1 MSRKFSVNISGRVK
15 NFNLP
20 KNQALIPLFEAV
32 VNSIHAIEE
41 RHHLGENFKGEIN
54 VKILRDHQISFKDQN
69 ILSEIK
75 SFEITDN
82 GIGFNDSNFE
92 SFLESDST
100 YKSNLGGKG
109 VGRLSWLVA
118 FEKAVI
124 ESIYHDKSKCFKREF
139 EFSENNSEI
148 DDKLYVCE
156 KHTDNITTV
165 KLINCLESYRRH
177 LPKSYE
183 KIAIRL
189 IEHCLIY
196 FINPN
201 CPQINLIDDDGK
213 KHNLNNMFKEKI
225 KAEEN
230 KVILEISGKE
240 FELLHVKAEENSIGG
255 NKLYLC
261 AHNRL
266 VESRDLDKYIA
277 DLDKEIY
284 NKCGFWYVGVLKSKY
299 FDDTVDM
306 NRLSFR
312 ISNSSEQEMFSESLC
327 MDTIIKA
334 VIDKI
339 KFFLGE
345 YLGEISKRKME
356 RIERYTQLH
365 PLYRNLKKYMP
376 DEINNIKPN
385 LSDEK
390 LDDELHKI
398 RRKLDKKNKEIIN
411 KIFEDL
417 NGHGFGEQYRELYA
431 KQLER
436 LSSCNTSTLAEY
448 VICRQTIL
456 KMLKKAIC
464 KKDDDKFEK
473 EKFIHNLIYP
483 MSSTSDDSDYFSHNL
498 WIIDEKLAYC
508 SYISSDIPFNND
520 PKQKRTDIMILD
532 RPVAVSDRNNDGTE
546 YDNITIFELKR
557 PMRDD
562 YNNDNNPIT
571 QLYNYVSIMKEQKVR
586 DKCGRP
592 IKVGSNTKFYLYAIC
607 DITSKLEKI
616 IKERDF
622 SQTPDKIGYYD
633 YNKGYNAY
641 IEILP
646 YDKIINDAEKRNKIF
661 FDKLG
666 I

>member
-32 VNSIHAIEE
+32 VNSIHSIEE

-82 GIGFNDSNFE
+82 GIGFNDLNFE

-118 FEKAVI
+118 FEKAVV
-124 ESIYHDKSKCFKREF
+124 ESIYHDKSECFKREF
-139 EFSENNSEI
+139 EFSESNSEI

-339 KFFLGE
+339 KFFLV
-345 YLGEISKRKME
+345 
-356 RIERYTQLH
+356 
-365 PLYRNLKKYMP
+365 
-376 DEINNIKPN
+376 NI
-385 LSDEK
+385 
-390 LDDELHKI
+390 
-398 RRKLDKKNKEIIN
+398 
-411 KIFEDL
+411 
-417 NGHGFGEQYRELYA
+417 
-431 KQLER
+431 
-436 LSSCNTSTLAEY
+436 
-448 VICRQTIL
+448 
-456 KMLKKAIC
+456 
-464 KKDDDKFEK
+464 
-473 EKFIHNLIYP
+473 
-483 MSSTSDDSDYFSHNL
+483 
-498 WIIDEKLAYC
+498 
-508 SYISSDIPFNND
+508 
-520 PKQKRTDIMILD
+520 
-532 RPVAVSDRNNDGTE
+532 
-546 YDNITIFELKR
+546 
-557 PMRDD
+557 
-562 YNNDNNPIT
+562 
-571 QLYNYVSIMKEQKVR
+571 
-586 DKCGRP
+586 
-592 IKVGSNTKFYLYAIC
+592 
-607 DITSKLEKI
+607 
-616 IKERDF
+616 
-622 SQTPDKIGYYD
+622 
-633 YNKGYNAY
+633 
-641 IEILP
+641 
-646 YDKIINDAEKRNKIF
+646 
-661 FDKLG
+661 
-666 I
+666 